1 MENPPVGPFDPSLLR
16 EPMARRLYRRS
27 VATGQITLPAVPG
40 MIDEYVRMCDSL
52 FTDVGVRFTAE
63 QLRHLRAVLE
73 DQLAQAYTASSRS
86 NIVISYDSPVGTT
99 LNYHVKPEWRTI
111 EATYESWFATRQPPL
126 FGTEP
131 DARVWALAGETTDP
145 GSHRV
150 LDVGAGT
157 GRNALALARR
167 GHPVDAVE
175 MTQKF
180 ADIIRAESE
189 QESLDVRVIQRDV
202 FATTDALRADYQLIL
217 LSEVVPDFRTTQQ
230 LRGIFEL
237 AARCLAPGGR
247 LVFNAFLARHGYT
260 PDNAA
265 LELAQQCY
273 SMIFT
278 RDEMTR
284 AAELLPVELVA
295 DDSVYEY
302 EKTHLPEGAWPPTG
316 WYADWVRGLDV
327 FDVEREVCPIDMRWL
342 VYQKRVGTLTTRLAS
357 TQPAGTCVD
366 SNVACARPD
375 AGGAP

>member
-1 MENPPVGPFDPSLLR
+1 MENPPVRPFDPSLLR

-27 VATGQITLPAVPG
+27 VVTGQITLPAVPG
-40 MIDEYVRMCDSL
+40 MIDEYVRMCDNV
-52 FTDVGVRFTAE
+52 FADVGVRFTPE
-63 QLRHLRAVLE
+63 QLGHLRAVLE
-73 DQLAQAYTASSRS
+73 GQLTQAYTASSRS

-111 EATYESWFATRQPPL
+111 EATYESWVATRQPPL

-145 GSHRV
+145 GTHRI
-150 LDVGAGT
+150 LDIGAGT

-175 MTQKF
+175 MTPKF
-180 ADIIRAESE
+180 ADIIRAEAE
-189 QESLDVRVIQRDV
+189 RESLDVHVIQRDV
-202 FATTDALRADYQLIL
+202 FATTDALRVDYQLIV

-265 LELAQQCY
+265 RELAQQCY

-278 RDEMTR
+278 RDEMTS

-302 EKTHLPEGAWPPTG
+302 EKTHLPDGAWPPTG
-316 WYADWVRGLDV
+316 WYADWVSGLDV
-327 FDVEREVCPIDMRWL
+327 FDVEREACPIEMRWL
-342 VYQKRVGTLTTRLAS
+342 VYRKQG
-357 TQPAGTCVD
+357 
-366 SNVACARPD
+366 
-375 AGGAP
+375 